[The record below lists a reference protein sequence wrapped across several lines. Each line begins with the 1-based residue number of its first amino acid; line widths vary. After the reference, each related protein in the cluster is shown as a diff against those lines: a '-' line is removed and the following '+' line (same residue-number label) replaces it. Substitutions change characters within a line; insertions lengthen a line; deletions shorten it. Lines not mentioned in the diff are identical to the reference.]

1 MSTDGFPAPDEGRDS
16 ERGDGGGS
24 LRFARRGTGRPLL
37 LVHGLGGSRRSFDPI
52 TSALA
57 AEREVIA
64 PDLPGFG
71 ATPPLRGELSIAT
84 LADALER
91 FLVEQDL
98 EGVDC
103 AGSSMGARLVL
114 ELARRGKVGAVV
126 ALDPGGFWN
135 DRERRVFG
143 ASVAASIALVRALQP
158 VMPALTGSPV
168 GRTLLFAQFSAH
180 PWRLEGDVLLH
191 EMRCFAASPSFD
203 EALNALVHGP
213 VQAGMPAG
221 TARGPMVIGWGR
233 RDLVCLPRQ
242 AKRAIRSFPDARLH
256 WFERCGHFP
265 QWDRPDEVIRL
276 ILDTTRPR

>member
-1 MSTDGFPAPDEGRDS
+1 MLPDGFSAPHEVRAG
-16 ERGDGGGS
+16 ETHDGAG

-37 LVHGLGGSRRSFDPI
+37 LVHGLGGSRHSFDPI
-52 TSALA
+52 TSSLA

-71 ATPPLRGELSIAT
+71 ATPPLHGEVSIAT

-91 FLVEQDL
+91 FLVEQHL

-114 ELARRGKVGAVV
+114 ELARRGKVGATV
-126 ALDPGGFWN
+126 ALNPGGFWN

-143 ASVAASIALVRALQP
+143 ASVATSIALVRALQP

-168 GRTLLFAQFSAH
+168 GRTVLFAQFSAR
-180 PWRLEGDVLLH
+180 PWRLPGDVLLR

-203 EALNALVHGP
+203 AALDALVHGP
-213 VQAGMPAG
+213 PQSGMPAG
-221 TARGPMVIGWGR
+221 TARGPIVIGWGR

-242 AKRAIRSFPDARLH
+242 AERAIRRFPDARLH

-265 QWDRPDEVIRL
+265 QWDRPDEAIRL
-276 ILDTTRPR
+276 MLETTRPR

>member
-1 MSTDGFPAPDEGRDS
+1 MSPDGFPAGNDVRGGEADEGA
-16 ERGDGGGS
+16 G
-24 LRFARRGTGRPLL
+24 LRFARDGTGRPLL
-37 LVHGLGGSRRSFDPI
+37 LVHGLGGSRHSFDPI

-71 ATPPLRGELSIAT
+71 ATPPLRGEVSIAT
-84 LADALER
+84 LADALEH
-91 FLVEQDL
+91 FLVAHDL

-135 DRERRVFG
+135 DRERLVFG
-143 ASVAASIALVRALQP
+143 ASVAASVALVRALQP

-168 GRTLLFAQFSAH
+168 GRTVLFAQFSAR
-180 PWRLEGDVLLH
+180 PWRLPGEVLLR
-191 EMRCFAASPSFD
+191 EMRTFAASPSFGA
-203 EALNALVHGP
+203 ALDALVHGP
-213 VQAGMPAG
+213 PQSGMPAG
-221 TARGPMVIGWGR
+221 TARRPIVIGWGR

-242 AKRAIRSFPDARLH
+242 AERAIRRFPDARLH

-265 QWDRPDEVIRL
+265 QWDRPDETIRL
-276 ILDTTRPR
+276 ILETTRPR

>member
-1 MSTDGFPAPDEGRDS
+1 MLPDASPAAQDARAS
-16 ERGDGGGS
+16 ETSDDAG

-37 LVHGLGGSRRSFDPI
+37 LVHGLGGSRHSFDPI

-57 AEREVIA
+57 AERELIA

-71 ATPPLRGELSIAT
+71 ATPPLRGEVSIAT

-91 FLVEQDL
+91 FLVEHHL

-114 ELARRGKVGAVV
+114 ELARRGKVGAAV
-126 ALDPGGFWN
+126 ALNPGGFWTA
-135 DRERRVFG
+135 RERRVFG

-158 VMPALTGSPV
+158 VMPALTGNPD
-168 GRTLLFAQFSAH
+168 GRTVLFAQFSAR
-180 PWRLEGDVLLH
+180 PWRLPGDMLLR
-191 EMRCFAASPSFD
+191 EMRSFAASSSFD
-203 EALNALVHGP
+203 AALDALVQGP
-213 VQAGMPAG
+213 AQSGMPAG
-221 TARGPMVIGWGR
+221 TARGPIVIGWGS

-242 AKRAIRSFPDARLH
+242 AERAIRRFPDARLH

-265 QWDRPDEVIRL
+265 QWDRPDEAIRL